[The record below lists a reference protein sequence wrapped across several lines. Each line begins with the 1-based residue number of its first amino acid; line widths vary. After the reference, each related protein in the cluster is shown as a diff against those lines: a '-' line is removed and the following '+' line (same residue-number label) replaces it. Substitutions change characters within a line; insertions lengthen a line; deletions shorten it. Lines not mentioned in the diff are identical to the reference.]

1 MTKIGQITDVK
12 NIEFLIDD
20 VLSHFTELPAEQ
32 LAQLKAQFLKSFGE
46 DAFKASFES
55 LSAIYPSKSVDKGE
69 SWEIKT
75 KLESGMTADVI
86 STYTL
91 SAINANSHVIKGRS
105 IITSA
110 NRDTYVPINGMPTRY
125 DLSGSMSSEIE
136 LDKITGWVIE
146 AKINQEI
153 QGDVYIKKN
162 SKLPDGLIIPMVMKS
177 TLMYKDH

>member
-1 MTKIGQITDVK
+1 
-12 NIEFLIDD
+12 
-20 VLSHFTELPAEQ
+20 
-32 LAQLKAQFLKSFGE
+32 
-46 DAFKASFES
+46 
-55 LSAIYPSKSVDKGE
+55 
-69 SWEIKT
+69 
-75 KLESGMTADVI
+75 
-86 STYTL
+86 
-91 SAINANSHVIKGRS
+91 
-105 IITSA
+105 
-110 NRDTYVPINGMPTRY
+110 MPTRY